1 MITIHMALRDFP
13 DCHHPSSS
21 SGPRLSTLSP
31 MSSSGVSSAAPRAG
45 DPAQSSQQP
54 QSRASD
60 EQYIHQPRISS
71 QQQQAPFQYAN
82 MNVPPAVAQH
92 QRQFMVHWA
101 NSLHREGLNRQLM
114 MSHNHIHRAAVN
126 SSNQQAPGQA
136 SGFISPYGQVHV
148 GIPIPL
154 GYAPVGANVENVRG
168 RSSPALNLPPGMTRT
183 IVREGVSPNGTRWR
197 IVNQHPTGT
206 EPTHHPSGNGGL
218 SAQDVENILRSADT
232 SYTLQNT
239 SSTMQRSASNASPP
253 SSLQPNV
260 GLTTPGMMGSRPSSR
275 AATPDPTRP
284 SPSYGIP
291 TLGPRPTSAPQLQAM
306 PDVYLLQSPQGPRAI
321 LVNGASGTY
330 FTPMMPTAP
339 ASPFSMPAP
348 MQANTSQSPQIP
360 PMMPTFAVSN
370 PQGSRRRRVQPG
382 QTRRRGA
389 VARQH
394 NARPMHPRNPGGA
407 ALVAQ
412 LWPHIWLIMRLSLFV
427 WWFSSP
433 QTSWSRWLLL
443 ISIAIFIFILNT
455 GLLNSVVEQVWGPVR
470 RHFEDLVP
478 LQAPPGQQGH
488 DIARQE
494 DRPAVGQAR
503 NHPNEAHGGDPSPAD
518 MAARLVERRRQAN
531 HNWLQDQLNRV
542 ERAALLFF
550 ASLAPGI
557 AERHVQNVEREQ
569 QRRERELREADM
581 AAQNSGGENAENVQ
595 PPGEGAVGGEASAS
609 GPGSGTRDT
618 PSGGDQDVREHR
630 RAQPNSGAA
639 A

>member
-1 MITIHMALRDFP
+1 MITIHMALRDLP
-13 DCHHPSSS
+13 DCHHPYSSPGARSSS
-21 SGPRLSTLSP
+21 PALI
-31 MSSSGVSSAAPRAG
+31 SSSALSSAAPRSG
-45 DPAQSSQQP
+45 DSAQSGQQP

-60 EQYIHQPRISS
+60 QQHTHQPRISR
-71 QQQQAPFQYAN
+71 QQQQASLQYAN
-82 MNVPPAVAQH
+82 MNIPPAMAQH

-101 NSLHREGLNRQLM
+101 NSLHREGLNRQFM
-114 MSHNHIHRAAVN
+114 MGHNQIHRAAVN
-126 SSNQQAPGQA
+126 SGNQQAPGQA
-136 SGFISPYGQVHV
+136 SGLVSQYGQVHV
-148 GIPIPL
+148 GIPIPP

-168 RSSPALNLPPGMTRT
+168 RSSPAPNLPPGMTRT

-197 IVNQHPTGT
+197 LVNQHPTGT
-206 EPTHHPSGNGGL
+206 DPSHRPSGNGGL
-218 SAQDVENILRSADT
+218 SAQDVQNILRGADA
-232 SYTLQNT
+232 SYTSQNAA
-239 SSTMQRSASNASPP
+239 SAMQRSASNASVP

-260 GLTTPGMMGSRPSSR
+260 GLTSPGMLGSRPSSR

-284 SPSYGIP
+284 PSYGST
-291 TLGPRPTSAPQLQAM
+291 TLGSRPTSAPQQQAM

-321 LVNGASGTY
+321 LVNGSSGTY

-339 ASPFSMPAP
+339 ASPLLMPALTQVNP
-348 MQANTSQSPQIP
+348 SQSPQIP
-360 PMMPTFAVSN
+360 PMMPTLTAAN
-370 PQGSRRRRVQPG
+370 PQGSRRRRAQPA

-412 LWPHIWLIMRLSLFV
+412 LWPHVWLIMRLSLFV

-478 LQAPPGQQGH
+478 LQAGPARQGR
-488 DIARQE
+488 DITRQE
-494 DRPAVGQAR
+494 DGPAVGQAG
-503 NHPNEAHGGDPSPAD
+503 NHPNDAHGGDPNPAD
-518 MAARLVERRRQAN
+518 MAARLVEQRRQAN
-531 HNWLQDQLNRV
+531 HNWIQDQVNRV
-542 ERAALLFF
+542 ERAALLFL

-557 AERHVQNVEREQ
+557 AERHIQNVEREQ
-569 QRRERELREADM
+569 QRREREQREVNA

-595 PPGEGAVGGEASAS
+595 PADEGAAAGEASAS
-609 GPGSGTRDT
+609 DSGSRTRNGPSR
-618 PSGGDQDVREHR
+618 GDQDTGEDR
-630 RAQPNSGAA
+630 RAQPNPAA
-639 A
+639 VA